1 MSSAPIPKAPSNALL
16 SLMGVPANKNLDGA
30 HRNTLH
36 MPVYKTEAIVI
47 RRRNLGEADRI
58 VTLLTRDHGKLG
70 VVAKG
75 ARKPKSRFAGR
86 LELFTH
92 LRALLAVGRS
102 LDVVS
107 QVEVVDAFAG
117 VRDDLLRLGYASLLA
132 EVTDRATAERH
143 AAPELFG
150 LLRSALELIRDD
162 DPERA
167 GLWFLARVL
176 VLTGYAPVVDRCV
189 VCGRRLAASPAFS
202 LALGG
207 LVCEDDRAKDPQS
220 LPMSGASVKTLSFLL
235 QAGPQVLRRLALTRA
250 MRADLGHLLQKY
262 VEYRFDARLKSPGII
277 EALR

>member
-1 MSSAPIPKAPSNALL
+1 
-16 SLMGVPANKNLDGA
+16 
-30 HRNTLH
+30 

-58 VTLLTRDHGKLG
+58 VTLMTRDQGKLG

-117 VRDDLLRLGYASLLA
+117 VREDLQRLGYASLLA
-132 EVTDRATAERH
+132 EVTDRATADRH

-150 LLRSALELIRDD
+150 LLQSALGLIRDD

-167 GLWFLARVL
+167 GLWFFARVL

-189 VCGRRLAASPAFS
+189 VCGRRVVSPAFS
-202 LALGG
+202 FALGG
-207 LVCEDDRAKDPQS
+207 VVCEADRTKDPQS
-220 LPMSGASVKTLSFLL
+220 LPVSAAAVQTLGFLL
-235 QAGPQVLRRLALTRA
+235 QATPPVLRRLAMTPPLRA
-250 MRADLGHLLQKY
+250 ELGHVLQRY
-262 VEYRFDARLKSPGII
+262 FEYRFDVRLRSPSVL
-277 EALR
+277 ERLTREPESTSK